1 MGLIATE
8 EGDIEACEWVEDC
21 RQAAGSSFSVA
32 KIRETMALWCFF
44 FKKRQRNT
52 MKKHYDLTLNLFCSL
67 PVKYSI
73 NP

>member
-32 KIRETMALWCFF
+32 KIRETMALWVFF
-44 FKKRQRNT
+44 LQKKAA
-52 MKKHYDLTLNLFCSL
+52 KHYEETL
-67 PVKYSI
+67 
-73 NP
+73 